1 MQILNLKVIAMNE
14 EQETIVIKLT
24 PTYWGYEA
32 EVVVDDE

>member
-1 MQILNLKVIAMNE
+1 MMMMSE

-32 EVVVDDE
+32 EVVVDDD

>member
-1 MQILNLKVIAMNE
+1 MMSKQ
-14 EQETIVIKLT
+14 QETIVIKLI